1 MKFQPLSN
9 YFLLMYY
16 MKYFDVV
23 ANRRASLYPKV
34 KAIEISRPTNE
45 RHFSLWRMNSVSSVS
60 KAFISLNVC
69 IY

>member
-9 YFLLMYY
+9 SFLLLYY

-45 RHFSLWRMNSVSSVS
+45 RHFSL
-60 KAFISLNVC
+60 
-69 IY
+69 